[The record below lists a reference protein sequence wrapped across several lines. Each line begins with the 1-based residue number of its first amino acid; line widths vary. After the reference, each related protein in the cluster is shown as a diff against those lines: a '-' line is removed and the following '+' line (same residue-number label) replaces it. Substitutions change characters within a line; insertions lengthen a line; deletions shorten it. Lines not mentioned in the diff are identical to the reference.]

1 MSTLNRN
8 NFTEIVDIV
17 LYRYNSI
24 DARLWSLL
32 KREQDHRKLDQDSI
46 LVSASALN
54 KVILMHFRSDVN
66 KFQSVEGAM
75 VYKEAT
81 SIYFLWK
88 MLNEISSLKWV
99 KINLIKNANYSRVVT
114 MDEMKTIKFSIKTIR
129 GTFRTFDYF
138 AQTQL
143 PLVNHILH
151 KANILGANQHYRV
164 VRMSKLLGSLDIFLS
179 NNNSSEFAVP
189 VSTIINELEDF
200 ENDDPEVLIITDYD
214 SDI

>member
-24 DARLWSLL
+24 DGRLWSLL

-88 MLNEISSLKWV
+88 MLNEISSLRWV

-143 PLVNHILH
+143 PLVNHILY
-151 KANILGANQHYRV
+151 KANILGANQHYKV
-164 VRMSKLLGSLDIFLS
+164 VKMSKLLGSLDTFLL

-189 VSTIINELEDF
+189 VSTMINELEDF

>member
-8 NFTEIVDIV
+8 NFTEIVDVV
-17 LYRYNSI
+17 LYRYNSV
-24 DARLWSLL
+24 DSKLWSLI
-32 KREQDHRKLDQDSI
+32 KRQSGHRKLDQDSVLI
-46 LVSASALN
+46 SAEDLN
-54 KVILMHFRSDVN
+54 KIILMNFRSEVN
-66 KFQSVEGAM
+66 KFQAIEGTM

-88 MLNEISSLKWV
+88 MLTEISSLRWV

-138 AQTQL
+138 AATQL
-143 PLVNHILH
+143 PLINHILY
-151 KANILGANQHYRV
+151 KSNILGANQHYRI
-164 VRMSKLLGSLDIFLS
+164 VRLSKMLNALDMFLM
-179 NNNSSEFAVP
+179 NNNSSEFATP
-189 VSTIINELEDF
+189 ISTVINELEDF